1 MGNFQR
7 GAILFMDKK
16 PSHLKNV
23 LAQCGIYAFALLWLV
38 ITIYPL
44 VFLIQNSFKQSM
56 EFFMS
61 SVWSLPQKFSLDN
74 YQRIWESRFYR
85 FFLNSAIVTS
95 VSLIIILLVGSAAAF
110 GLSRIRF
117 RYRTLLYFLF
127 VGGLTIPVHITLIP
141 IYTLTRSIGL
151 YDSLSALIGPYVAAN
166 LPVTVFILAA
176 FMEEI
181 PLSLEEA
188 GYIDGATRWQIY
200 WHIVLPISRPAMTA
214 VGIFNSVVL
223 WNEFIFALVLI
234 NAESK
239 RPLTLGLWNF
249 QGEFATDVPAMMAAL
264 FLSMLPLLIFYAV
277 VRERLIEGLTAGAI
291 KG

>member
-1 MGNFQR
+1 MKNKPFQFNNMLTQ
-7 GAILFMDKK
+7 G
-16 PSHLKNV
+16 
-23 LAQCGIYAFALLWLV
+23 GIYALAFLWLV

-44 VFLIQNSFKQSM
+44 VFLVQNSFKRSM

-61 SVWSLPQKFSLDN
+61 SVWSLPEKFSMAN
-74 YQRIWESRFYR
+74 YQRIWDNEFYR
-85 FFLNSAIVTS
+85 FFLNSAIVTTA
-95 VSLIIILLVGSAAAF
+95 SLLIILLVGSAAAF
-110 GLSRIRF
+110 GLARIRF
-117 RYRTLLYFLF
+117 RYRNLFYFLF
-127 VGGLTIPVHITLIP
+127 IGGLTIPVHITLIP
-141 IYTLTRSIGL
+141 VYTLSRSIGL
-151 YDSLSALIGPYVAAN
+151 YDSLWALLGPYVASN
-166 LPVTVFILAA
+166 LPVTVFILVA
-176 FMEEI
+176 FMSEI

-249 QGEFATDVPAMMAAL
+249 QGEFSTDIPAMMAAL
-264 FLSMLPLLIFYAV
+264 FLSMVPLLIFYAI
-277 VRERLIEGLTAGAI
+277 VRERLIEGLTAGAL

>member
-1 MGNFQR
+1 M
-7 GAILFMDKK
+7 MDKK
-16 PSHLKNV
+16 PSHIKNV
-23 LAQCGIYAFALLWLV
+23 LTTCGIYALALLWLV
-38 ITIYPL
+38 ITIYPV
-44 VFLIQNSFKQSM
+44 VFLVQNSFKQSM
-56 EFFMS
+56 EFFTTT
-61 SVWSLPQKFSLDN
+61 VWSLPQTFSLVN
-74 YQRIWESRFYR
+74 YQQIWENKFYR

-95 VSLIIILLVGSAAAF
+95 VSLVIILLVGSAAAF

-117 RYRTLLYFLF
+117 RYRNLFYFLF

-151 YDSLSALIGPYVAAN
+151 YDSLWALIGPYVAAN
-166 LPVTVFILAA
+166 LPVTAFILVA

-188 GYIDGATRWQIY
+188 GYMDGATRWQTY

-234 NAESK
+234 NTESK
-239 RPLTLGLWNF
+239 RTLTLGLWNF
-249 QGEFATDVPAMMAAL
+249 QGQFSANIPAMMAAL
-264 FLSMLPLLIFYAV
+264 FLSMVPLLIFYAIL
-277 VRERLIEGLTAGAI
+277 RERLIEGLTAGAI

>member
-1 MGNFQR
+1 MY
-7 GAILFMDKK
+7 KK
-16 PSHLKNV
+16 SFELKNV
-23 LAQCGIYAFALLWLV
+23 LAQGVVYVLALLWLV
-38 ITIYPL
+38 VTVYPL

-61 SVWSLPQKFSLDN
+61 SVWSLPQKFSLAN
-74 YQRIWESRFYR
+74 YLRIWENKFYI
-85 FFLNSAIVTS
+85 FFLNSAIVTCA
-95 VSLIIILLVGSAAAF
+95 SLVVILLVGSAAAF

-117 RYRTLLYFLF
+117 RYRNFFYFLF
-127 VGGLTIPVHITLIP
+127 VGGLTIPMHISLIP
-141 IYTLTRSIGL
+141 VYTLSRSIGL
-151 YDSLSALIGPYVAAN
+151 YDSLWALVGPYVAAN
-166 LPVTVFILAA
+166 LPVTVFILVA
-176 FMEEI
+176 FMQEI

-200 WHIVLPISRPAMTA
+200 WNIVLPITRPAMTA

-234 NAESK
+234 NSESK

-249 QGEFATDVPAMMAAL
+249 QGQFAADIPAMMAAL
-264 FLSMLPLLIFYAV
+264 FLSMLPLLLFYAI